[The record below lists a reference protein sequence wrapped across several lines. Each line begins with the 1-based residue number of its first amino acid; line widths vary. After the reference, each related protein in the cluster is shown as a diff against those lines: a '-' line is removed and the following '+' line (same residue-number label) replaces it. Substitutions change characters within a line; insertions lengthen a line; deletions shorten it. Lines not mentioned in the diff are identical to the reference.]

1 MMIDYKFYDT
11 CSLLLKANTLFD
23 NDEKF
28 AISSITLEELENIK
42 TSSTRDADIKYAA
55 RKLLHS
61 LDEHRGDYDIHIFT
75 QTMLNPIME
84 KDLPITNDMKILAT
98 AIDYNTNV
106 HPDETIFVT
115 NDLALKAIANL
126 FFDDKMLESVDEEQ
140 DDEYKGFTEVRFED
154 DETMEFFYS
163 HYKTGANPQING
175 NILDNE
181 YVIIRD
187 KNTDEV
193 LDRLVWQGRGKD
205 KGYRNIS
212 YEVFDSKHFGKIKP
226 LDVYQQLAADS
237 FTHNKITLIKGRAG
251 TGKTLLALGFLF
263 SQLERQR
270 IDKIIIFCNT
280 VAAKNSAR
288 LGFLPGTRDEKLLD
302 SQIGNLLISKIGGRT
317 EVERLVDEE
326 KLVLLP
332 MSDIRGY
339 DTTGMR
345 AGIYISEAQ
354 NLDIPLMK
362 LALQRIG
369 EDSICIIDG
378 DARTQVDDIAFAG
391 ANNGMKRASRV
402 FRGHDIYGE
411 VELQVIHRSKIAEIA
426 EAM

>member
-1 MMIDYKFYDT
+1 MMINYKFYDT

-42 TSSTRDADIKYAA
+42 TSTTRDADIKYAA

-61 LDEHRGDYDIHIFT
+61 LDEHRGEYDIHIFT
-75 QTMLNPIME
+75 QTMLNPIVE

-98 AIDYNTNV
+98 AIDYDTNI
-106 HPDETIFVT
+106 HPDETVFVT

-126 FFDDKMLESVDEEQ
+126 FFGDKMLESVDEEQ
-140 DDEYKGFTEVRFED
+140 DDDYKGFAEIKFGND
-154 DETMEFFYS
+154 KAMEFFYS
-163 HYKTGANPQING
+163 NYKTSLGPILGQ

-193 LDRLVWQGRGKD
+193 LDRLVWQGKG
-205 KGYRNIS
+205 KGYRNVN
-212 YEVFDSKHFGKIKP
+212 YEVFDSRHFGKIKP

-263 SQLERQR
+263 NQLEKQK

-280 VAAKNSAR
+280 VAAKNSAK

-302 SQIGNLLISKIGGRT
+302 SQIGNLLISKIGGRM

-339 DTTGMR
+339 DTSGMR

-378 DARTQVDDIAFAG
+378 DAKTQVDDVAFAG
-391 ANNGMKRASRV
+391 ANNGMKRASRI